1 MLSLPPPHEWDVLWL
16 RRLASLDCEQYRYY
30 TTTLCRDVWLLHQ
43 QAIGAPPPERSSAAA
58 PTAAGKQP
66 HANTVRSGRGT
77 SPRSSCMRGSD
88 VACRYLLPIATG

>member
-43 QAIGAPPPERSSAAA
+43 QAIGEKGHR
-58 PTAAGKQP
+58 
-66 HANTVRSGRGT
+66 RRRGH
-77 SPRSSCMRGSD
+77 
-88 VACRYLLPIATG
+88 LLPPDCSW